1 MIYPTN
7 YHYDQVNQVL
17 NKYSTR
23 VMRLATSNQQPA
35 TILTLVMK
43 SHSDKGAFGRNRL
56 ISLVAGHAGRKKQG
70 TISLSAN
77 SWSQLNCGHHLRE
90 AEHNS
95 ARWRIRLTRE
105 MKQFDKC
112 EWIRFTMGKKQFP
125 NTKLYDISIYCDG
138 HNRCICDLW
147 DTPVTLLSSCY
158 SKNIIEIH
166 SFPET

>member
-1 MIYPTN
+1 MHTHAFLVFSTIRVSSRSSCRRGIHSSALSNSPTLPLVLCLLTVVQSKSGRQRCPGHGLQLIIYPTN

-95 ARWRIRLTRE
+95 AR
-105 MKQFDKC
+105 
-112 EWIRFTMGKKQFP
+112 
-125 NTKLYDISIYCDG
+125 
-138 HNRCICDLW
+138 
-147 DTPVTLLSSCY
+147 
-158 SKNIIEIH
+158 
-166 SFPET
+166 